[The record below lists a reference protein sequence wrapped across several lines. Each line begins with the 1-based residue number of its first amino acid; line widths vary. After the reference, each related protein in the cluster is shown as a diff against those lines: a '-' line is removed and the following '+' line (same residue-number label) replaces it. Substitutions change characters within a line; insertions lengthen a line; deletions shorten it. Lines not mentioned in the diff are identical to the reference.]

1 MYSGCYY
8 QPVCHLIII
17 RMNSACKSTC
27 IHLRL
32 MYGWIQDV
40 HQLLSGAAYPTGC
53 SQPVDYL
60 LCKCTRTRMGWAYCI
75 ENVLVRGRASNP
87 LHVVY

>member
-40 HQLLSGAAYPTGC
+40 YQLLSGAAYPTGC

-60 LCKCTRTRMGWAYCI
+60 LCMWPWGALICKVEGFR
-75 ENVLVRGRASNP
+75 LV
-87 LHVVY
+87 

>member
-60 LCKCTRTRMGWAYCI
+60 LCI
-75 ENVLVRGRASNP
+75 LGRVITSWGES
-87 LHVVY
+87 V

>member
-60 LCKCTRTRMGWAYCI
+60 LCTRLTSMQQSVTIFI
-75 ENVLVRGRASNP
+75 EFGKGSPQV
-87 LHVVY
+87 